1 MRKWAFAITAIPTFM
16 PVAAIL
22 AFIAMLFA
30 GFTGRASMI
39 VAGAIVL
46 VPFAVVAHLSPYG
59 KAAKAFMWFGIAV
72 STIVVL
78 YTASLMPESL
88 PPRVK

>member
-1 MRKWAFAITAIPTFM
+1 
-16 PVAAIL
+16 
-22 AFIAMLFA
+22 
-30 GFTGRASMI
+30 MI

-46 VPFAVVAHLSPYG
+46 VPFAIVTHLSPYG
-59 KAAKAFMWFGIAV
+59 KAAKAVMWFGIAV